1 MIRNKFI
8 YAGIG
13 IVLGLLIGF
22 LGFWRTLLVIFLG
35 AVGFLLGSYLERQ

>member
-13 IVLGLLIGF
+13 VIFGF
-22 LGFWRTLLVIFLG
+22 LFAIVGFWRTLLIIVLGLVGFFLG
-35 AVGFLLGSYLERQ
+35 WYFERK